1 MNKQMAYGYQ
11 GNQQVAPTV
20 ESLLIQAIQLL
31 QAQQLPSATTQS
43 AQAPETTEQETMDV
57 TETASYLRMSPWTV
71 RDMVRT
77 KSIPHYRIR
86 SRIFFRKRELEKW
99 VAENMSRVGM

>member
-11 GNQQVAPTV
+11 GNQSTVPTV

-31 QAQQLPSATTQS
+31 QTQQLVPVVEQTQ
-43 AQAPETTEQETMDV
+43 PDTVEQETLDV
-57 TETASYLRMSPWTV
+57 NETAEFLRISPWTV

-86 SRIFFRKRELEKW
+86 SRIFFRKREIEKW
-99 VAENMSRVGM
+99 VAENMSRVGS